1 MLACIPLAHPCCG
14 VIFSPAP
21 GVSSTRPEGKGAE
34 RSGPLVPRRPQGEI
48 QLGNLHSFTCKVN
61 SREGALGF
69 QGTGED
75 NGQEGRGFLKSR
87 TEGSSSL
94 TQDL

>member
-34 RSGPLVPRRPQGEI
+34 RSGPLVPRRP
-48 QLGNLHSFTCKVN
+48 
-61 SREGALGF
+61 GALGF